1 MGVLLIAPTMLIFV
15 AVIAYPLVYAV
26 YLSFFSIYTPT
37 LSGPWVG
44 LENYRAM
51 LTSGE
56 FWGAL
61 GTTIVWTVGTL
72 TLQII
77 FGVAVALLLNL
88 NFYFRAL
95 ARSLV
100 LFPYFVSTVVAVLVW
115 RWMFNDVYGILNR
128 ALVVSG
134 LSDMPLDW
142 LGSMP
147 NAMISIILVGAWK
160 YFPFVVIAVLARLQ
174 TIPDELYEAARID
187 GAGPFSRFLDVT
199 LPQLADVLVVI
210 VLLRTIWDFKEF
222 DLIYLLTGGGP
233 VNATETLPLLVYQQ
247 AFGMNAMGRAST
259 YAIGIMLVL
268 LIFMILYLNRT
279 RRQPGAEA

>member
-1 MGVLLIAPTMLIFV
+1 
-15 AVIAYPLVYAV
+15 
-26 YLSFFSIYTPT
+26 
-37 LSGPWVG
+37 
-44 LENYRAM
+44 
-51 LTSGE
+51 
-56 FWGAL
+56 
-61 GTTIVWTVGTL
+61 
-72 TLQII
+72 
-77 FGVAVALLLNL
+77 
-88 NFYFRAL
+88 
-95 ARSLV
+95 
-100 LFPYFVSTVVAVLVW
+100 
-115 RWMFNDVYGILNR
+115 
-128 ALVVSG
+128 
-134 LSDMPLDW
+134 MPLDW

-174 TIPDELYEAARID
+174 TIPGELYEAARID

-268 LIFMILYLNRT
+268 LIFMSLYLNRT
-279 RRQPGAEA
+279 RRERGAEA